1 MGISW
6 QNLHVDIGAERAR
19 ALCQNDVHSPHYYS
33 HICGSLYVSKKL
45 PTHPFPKPTFCPK

>member
-6 QNLHVDIGAERAR
+6 ENLHVDIGAERAR

-33 HICGSLYVSKKL
+33 HTCGSLYVSEKL
-45 PTHPFPKPTFCPK
+45 PTHHFPKPTFCPK